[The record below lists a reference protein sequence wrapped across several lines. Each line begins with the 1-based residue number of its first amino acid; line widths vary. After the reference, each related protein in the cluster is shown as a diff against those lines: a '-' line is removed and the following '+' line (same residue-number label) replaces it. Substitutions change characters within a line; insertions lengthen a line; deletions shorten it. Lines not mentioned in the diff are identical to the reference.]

1 MKEETRK
8 KAAMTKE
15 LEKRPKETS
24 KDMWPGG

>member
-8 KAAMTKE
+8 KEATTKE
-15 LEKRPKETS
+15 LKKRPKETS